1 MVNWNWKW
9 LVHESNQCIILFLW
23 FKKKWKFGIAFSFVF
38 VNVTQIIYTNISLH
52 SVPKVCFFHFFWLV
66 ILIIIYTFVSEVY
79 RLKWKKKCLF
89 LKRVPTASSFNK
101 QIKFKTFKWILHF
114 KNPEISRMIKLK
126 NCARYF
132 EWLLHRKWCKYLPLM
147 IYARNLFLLL
157 FLSTIC
163 ILSMKIS
170 WVFPFIYLNCTS
182 YTLYMRFY

>member
-1 MVNWNWKW
+1 MEIWN
-9 LVHESNQCIILFLW
+9 S
-23 FKKKWKFGIAFSFVF
+23 VF
-38 VNVTQIIYTNISLH
+38 ICLCKCYTNHLYQYKSTLCSQSLLL
-52 SVPKVCFFHFFWLV
+52 PFFWLV

-170 WVFPFIYLNCTS
+170 WVFFLSSISIVHLTHYICVFIKNRGGNNNVRQAIELTY
-182 YTLYMRFY
+182 YKVYMYI